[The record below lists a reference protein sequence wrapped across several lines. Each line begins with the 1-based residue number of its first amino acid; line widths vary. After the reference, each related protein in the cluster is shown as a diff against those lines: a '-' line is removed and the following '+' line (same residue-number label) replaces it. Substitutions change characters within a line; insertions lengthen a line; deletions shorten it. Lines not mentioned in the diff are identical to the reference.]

1 MHILLTNDD
10 GISARGIRALA
21 AAFAAAGHRV
31 SVCAPDRERSAA
43 SHSVTLKRPL
53 RAVPVDF
60 PGAER
65 AWAVDGT
72 PADCASL
79 GLFLLRREDPAD
91 LLVSGINRGM
101 NLGGA
106 AVYSGTVAAAMEAS
120 MCGTPAMASS
130 LCVKS
135 YEGEDREDYGPSAR
149 LSVRVAEWMEAHPL
163 PRGALYS
170 LNVPPLPYEQIRG
183 LRAARL
189 SPVYLETAE
198 YEVTADAEGLLC
210 RYRGGEGMPMDDP
223 AYDLS
228 MIDAGWA
235 TLTKLTWDFRLN
247 ADDGEL
253 NEIGL

>member
-10 GISARGIRALA
+10 GIHARGIRALA
-21 AAFAAAGHRV
+21 DACAAAGHRV

-43 SHSVTLKRPL
+43 SHSITLRRPL
-53 RAVPVDF
+53 RAVPVDY
-60 PGAER
+60 PGAAR

-72 PADCASL
+72 PADCAQL
-79 GLFLLRREDPAD
+79 GLFLLRDDPAD
-91 LLVSGINRGM
+91 LLISGINRGM

-106 AVYSGTVAAAMEAS
+106 GVYSGTVAAAMEAS
-120 MCGTPAMASS
+120 MCGTPALASS
-130 LCVKS
+130 LCVS
-135 YEGEDREDYGPSAR
+135 AYEGEDREDYGPSAR

-170 LNVPPLPYEQIRG
+170 LNVPPLPYDRIRG

-189 SPVYLETAE
+189 SPVFLETAE
-198 YEVTADAEGLLC
+198 YDVTRDGSDLLC

-223 AYDLS
+223 EYDLS
-228 MIDAGWA
+228 LIDAGWA

-253 NEIGL
+253 NEIGM